1 MPETTQTQQE
11 VSELTTR
18 VANIEHMVR
27 FSLASSR
34 EARTFAIDH
43 FNEKKHSARL
53 YLALEEPKSQRQLQS
68 LLHLSVATVST
79 LCTHLEEQGFISH
92 EKNPTNLKEFL
103 FRWNDVE
110 RSLRLSKIAR
120 DCVKGPKK

>member
-27 FSLASSR
+27 FSLASSK
-34 EARTFAIDH
+34 EAKQFAFDH
-43 FNEKKHSARL
+43 FNSKKNSAKL
-53 YLALEEPKSQRQLQS
+53 YLALEQPKSQGQLQAI
-68 LLHLSVATVST
+68 LGLSAAQVSK

-92 EKNPTNLKEFL
+92 ERDPANRKKFV

-110 RSLRLSKIAR
+110 RSLHLSKIAR
-120 DCVKGPKK
+120 DCVRGSKK

>member
-1 MPETTQTQQE
+1 MPESTQTQKE

-27 FSLASSR
+27 FSLASNS
-34 EARTFAIDH
+34 EAKQFAKSH
-43 FNEKKHSARL
+43 FKEKKKSAQL
-53 YLALEEPKSQRQLQS
+53 YLALEEPKSQVQLQS
-68 LLHLSVATVST
+68 ILGLSAAQVSK

-92 EKNPTNLKEFL
+92 ERSSTNRKELIFH
-103 FRWNDVE
+103 WNDVE

-120 DCVKGPKK
+120 DFISGSKK